1 MEGSGTSFDQFREY
15 SRRVDHLEAEV
26 AHVRQDVAGV
36 KTALDGIAGK
46 LDELRTQKPDNALR
60 LQAIGVLLVITS
72 AIMTPIYAISLNNF
86 FDIRDTREE
95 ILTDQEFQRF
105 EDRYYADRHSAD
117 ARLRALESDKG

>member
-36 KTALDGIAGK
+36 RTSLDAIAGK
-46 LDELRTQKPDNALR
+46 LDDLRTAKPDNSLR
-60 LQAIGVLLVITS
+60 LQALAILLVVVS

-86 FDIRDTREE
+86 FDIREVAKDSLPR
-95 ILTDQEFQRF
+95 DEFQRF
-105 EDRYYADRHSAD
+105 EDRYYTDRDTA
-117 ARLRALESDKG
+117 AERIRELETDKG